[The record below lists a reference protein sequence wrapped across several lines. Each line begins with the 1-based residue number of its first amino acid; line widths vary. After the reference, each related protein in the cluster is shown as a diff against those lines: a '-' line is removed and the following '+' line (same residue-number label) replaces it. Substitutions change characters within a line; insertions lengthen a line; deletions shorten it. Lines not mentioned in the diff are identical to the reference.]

1 MSKTKK
7 KKTYH
12 MDRSDIPYA
21 ERLRMNKL
29 ANIANHRDDAHL
41 VELKLSL
48 VSLNQC
54 KGMGCVQ
61 LARYAKLQNDNRE
74 KYYADPEYE
83 SVKLDQAVRQ
93 LGFIVEDG
101 RLVCILDEDGKVI
114 PTYRAKEIP
123 EV

>member
-7 KKTYH
+7 KKTSH

-29 ANIANHRDDAHL
+29 VNIANHRDDAHL
-41 VELKLSL
+41 VELKLAL
-48 VSLNQC
+48 VSLNETE
-54 KGMGCVQ
+54 GLGCVR
-61 LARYAKLQNDNRE
+61 LSRFAKRQGENRE
-74 KYYADPEYE
+74 RYYRDPDDE
-83 SVKLDQAVRQ
+83 SEKLDQAVRQ

>member
-1 MSKTKK
+1 MS
-7 KKTYH
+7 
-12 MDRSDIPYA
+12 
-21 ERLRMNKL
+21 
-29 ANIANHRDDAHL
+29 
-41 VELKLSL
+41 SL
-48 VSLNQC
+48 P
-54 KGMGCVQ
+54 GMPSF
-61 LARYAKLQNDNRE
+61 QNENRE
-74 KYYADPEYE
+74 KHYADPEYE